1 MSDLIYN
8 AIRTTDGTIL
18 ESRSVHDF
26 VGHTDANGKFYAV
39 DGGLEYLK
47 RCGDMDYEELSLTLE
62 DDFSKIRDTLQWGTT
77 GKSRNQPLKKVKIKN
92 LDTKHILS
100 ILDLRYLGSKFRIV
114 LEKELEFRKGA
125 YDAKSI

>member
-39 DGGLEYLK
+39 DGGLEYPR
-47 RCGDMDYEELSLTLE
+47 RCGDMDYEELSLT
-62 DDFSKIRDTLQWGTT
+62 DKDPFSKVRGAVTWGTR
-77 GKSRNQPLKKVKIKN
+77 GKDGNQPLEYKKVKD
-92 LDTKHILS
+92 LDTAHIRA
-100 ILDLRYLGSKFRIV
+100 ILETQRISHQMKYV
-114 LEKELEFRKGA
+114 LETESFAEVKKRA
-125 YDAKSI
+125 MINI